1 MPEHSDDPKPRRDER
16 TRRRNKWIMA
26 AVLAA
31 TAIALYLG
39 IMVRLAVG

>member
-16 TRRRNKWIMA
+16 IRRRNKWIMA